1 MGVTQHR
8 YHAANNLEP
17 FVRID
22 ENNKDIFFNYRYTD
36 CPGFDNPVN
45 QFPVIDT
52 LLSIPFSLLHT
63 LPRLVSLLP
72 STCHQQKLIQMACE
86 IIMLWWWEPS
96 SDQQARVISVS
107 LQNTRRTIPPK
118 PIHLRCETF
127 TSTMTTFGTHVP
139 HSFELPSGQ
148 ILIGIMPS
156 VSLDTEG
163 LVLHTSGSQVT
174 REPKGITHPTK
185 CIVSSLAL
193 TIASDTWDV
202 QTGGDDSDIVD
213 ERTEAS
219 AVEAKSEIDSLLVFV
234 KSWSEKV
241 VDCVPTLLPLTPSPF
256 ERGVIGGQS
265 VNDVLMIKGL
275 IPPPTYFHFFDLSS
289 F

>member
-1 MGVTQHR
+1 MRVTQHR

-45 QFPVIDT
+45 QFPVVDT

-72 STCHQQKLIQMACE
+72 PTRHQQELIQMAYE

-96 SDQQARVISVS
+96 SDQQARVISAS
-107 LQNTRRTIPPK
+107 LQNTRRAIPPK
-118 PIHLRCETF
+118 PIHLRRETF
-127 TSTMTTFGTHVP
+127 TTTTTTFGTAAAQSSGSTPHHVP

-163 LVLHTSGSQVT
+163 LLRTSGGQVSG
-174 REPKGITHPTK
+174 EPKGITHPTK
-185 CIVSSLAL
+185 CIVSSSAL

-202 QTGGDDSDIVD
+202 QTGGDNSDVVD

-219 AVEAKSEIDSLLVFV
+219 AVEAKSEIDSLLVDV

-241 VDCVPTLLPLTPSPF
+241 VDCVPTPLPLTPSPF
-256 ERGVIGGQS
+256 ERGIRPWELLYVFSFFLVITDS
-265 VNDVLMIKGL
+265 V
-275 IPPPTYFHFFDLSS
+275 P
-289 F
+289 